1 MASQIGRRL
10 WKCFR
15 QSCKKVL
22 TLNADTDNMNDEI
35 LELIFIGIVEHH
47 LGFSSQ
53 CNAVSDMTLA
63 SAKP

>member
-1 MASQIGRRL
+1 MASQIVRRL
-10 WKCFR
+10 WKLLGQR
-15 QSCKKVL
+15 CKSF
-22 TLNADTDNMNDEI
+22 NTDNMNDEI
-35 LELIFIGIVEHH
+35 LGLIFIGIVEHH